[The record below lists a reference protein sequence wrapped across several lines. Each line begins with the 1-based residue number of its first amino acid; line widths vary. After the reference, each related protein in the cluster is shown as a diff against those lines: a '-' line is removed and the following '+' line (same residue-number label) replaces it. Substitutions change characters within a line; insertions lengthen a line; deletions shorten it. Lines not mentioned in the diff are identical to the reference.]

1 MKRFCIKFIALF
13 IAIDGFLLFYILAV
27 YPQLS
32 GDMGFTGQIPF
43 GRTYID
49 SLQTLYDK
57 PEVRVSTLKK
67 GEKINRPVV
76 CFGDSFSRFRKYGY
90 LQVVGEML
98 DADIQDINYDLSPE
112 QTFVQYANNE
122 LIPPHTTVILESVE
136 RSFVDRL
143 LKLRLDDTTFP
154 ENNREQFVMAENE
167 NPNPPRAT
175 LGSAINYLRK
185 RLHINQPIQCYP
197 TSADLFTHSSR
208 HNRLYIYDSPGKWD
222 NEGDLRFVDK
232 TGVNYELANQQLYAL
247 HQLAEAHQ
255 LTLIYVVAA
264 DKYDVYEP
272 FIVPEH
278 PRNPSLDALPE
289 ENWIVNTKP
298 ILQSQVYQGVKDI
311 YYINDTHWSPVGAQI
326 VGEEIA
332 NRLAEFR

>member
-13 IAIDGFLLFYILAV
+13 IAIDSFLLFYILAV
-27 YPQLS
+27 YPHLS

-43 GRTYID
+43 GQRYID

-57 PEVRVSTLKK
+57 LELRVSTLKK
-67 GEKINRPVV
+67 GDSIRQPVV

-98 DADIQDINYDLSPE
+98 DTDIQDINYDLSPE

-122 LIPPHTTVILESVE
+122 LIPPRTMVILESVE

-143 LKLRLDDTTFP
+143 LQLRLDNTTFP

-185 RLHINQPIQCYP
+185 RLHIKQPIHCYP

-208 HNRLYIYDSPGKWD
+208 HNQLYIYDSPGKWD

-232 TGVNYELANQQLYAL
+232 TGVNYEQVNQQLYAL

-255 LTLIYVVAA
+255 LTLVYVVAA

-272 FIVPEH
+272 FIVHEH
-278 PRNPSLDALPE
+278 PRNPTLDALPE
-289 ENWIVNTKP
+289 EDWIVNTKP

>member
-112 QTFVQYANNE
+112 QTFVQYVHNG
-122 LIPPHTTVILESVE
+122 LIPPRTMVILESVE
-136 RSFVDRL
+136 RSYVERL
-143 LKLRLDDTTFP
+143 LKLRLDDNTFP
-154 ENNREQFVMAENE
+154 MNERVQYVIAENV
-167 NPNPPRAT
+167 NPEPPRAT

-185 RLHINQPIQCYP
+185 RLHIKQPIHCYP
-197 TSADLFTHSSR
+197 TSADLFTHSSI

-232 TGVNYELANQQLYAL
+232 AGVNYEPVNQQLYAL
-247 HQLAEAHQ
+247 HQLAEDYQ
-255 LTLIYVVAA
+255 LTLVYVVAA

-298 ILQSQVYQGVKDI
+298 LLQSRVYQGVKDV

-326 VGEEIA
+326 AGEEIT